1 MKIKSFILFI
11 FLCFLVNSILFS
23 QITYRSSSSWKS
35 PFLTIEAAGSY
46 DAPVQDSPGKIGDF
60 FSFKNY
66 GTSLGWGA
74 QFNFKFGVG
83 PEAQYRPY
91 LTLGYAQL
99 EGHDDKTAYINS
111 NWLPNGYPLTG
122 SQLVQS
128 TNGTSDLILRNP
140 YVGAGFEYAFTT
152 TDYKKRQWIPF
163 FGVEM
168 VANIITG
175 VYRQTPTVS
184 TYPNLSGIPVTFTI
198 KTDVRIGIGLGAG
211 LDMRFT
217 QGFGL
222 VTGFKWKYA
231 NLIAKKSDFLLEEN
245 KMNLLDAAAPN
256 LNTYLG
262 NDRNIGYIEIYLG
275 ASFYIG
281 KSKK

>member
-1 MKIKSFILFI
+1 M
-11 FLCFLVNSILFS
+11 
-23 QITYRSSSSWKS
+23 
-35 PFLTIEAAGSY
+35 
-46 DAPVQDSPGKIGDF
+46 DAPGNMGDF

-66 GTSLGWGA
+66 GTSIGWGA
-74 QFNFKFGVG
+74 QFNFKFGLG

-91 LTLGYAQL
+91 LTLGYSQL
-99 EGHDDKTAYINS
+99 QNSDDKKAYIADNEIGH
-111 NWLPNGYPLTG
+111 GYPLTG
-122 SQLVQS
+122 SQLLAS
-128 TNGTSDLILRNP
+128 TDGTSAIILRNP

-184 TYPNLSGIPVTFTI
+184 TQPQLSGVPITFSI
-198 KTDVRIGIGLGAG
+198 KTDLRVGIGLGAG
-211 LDMRFT
+211 LDLRFT
-217 QGFGL
+217 KGFGL

-231 NLIAKKSDFLLEEN
+231 NLIGKKSDFLLDEN
-245 KMNLLDAAAPN
+245 KMNLLDAGAQN
-256 LNTYLG
+256 LNNYLS

-275 ASFYIG
+275 ASFYVG